1 MKKHPDIGRKVNWA
15 GQLCEIAD
23 ATKHQVRLK
32 FSNAAGAA
40 EFWLDRTGMLY
51 WADDRTPGTAP
62 TLTLVDWLKACGCR
76 DVRPVIV
83 TIDGQS
89 WYGCRYIGVGQ
100 YTKEMDAVRRG
111 ANQAGQSYE
120 QERIYCAGGLPKC
133 YGKRQEGK
141 VCFQFQGAEWY
152 VVGYIMAKK
161 ILPQFAASHHF
172 GENFILGSWNI
183 PDSKIDDGERKPH
196 VRHVMTAIE
205 IPSVWPADL
214 ARTCESCQHFR
225 TRTSEDKKHR
235 AGFDHARHWCGELD
249 EPTLPGALRC
259 GGDDYVPN
267 GWTVHPLGVPCPC
280 CTKPKQLFAS
290 VHARPA
296 PCPKCRSERQV
307 ASRSRDGEVCTVC
320 MKCGRIE
327 KPEAKSL

>member
-1 MKKHPDIGRKVNWA
+1 
-15 GQLCEIAD
+15 
-23 ATKHQVRLK
+23 
-32 FSNAAGAA
+32 
-40 EFWLDRTGMLY
+40 
-51 WADDRTPGTAP
+51 
-62 TLTLVDWLKACGCR
+62 
-76 DVRPVIV
+76 
-83 TIDGQS
+83 
-89 WYGCRYIGVGQ
+89 
-100 YTKEMDAVRRG
+100 
-111 ANQAGQSYE
+111 
-120 QERIYCAGGLPKC
+120 
-133 YGKRQEGK
+133 
-141 VCFQFQGAEWY
+141 
-152 VVGYIMAKK
+152 MAKK
-161 ILPQFAASHHF
+161 ILPQFAASHPF

-214 ARTCESCQHFR
+214 ARTCESCQHFL